1 MMPISTPYIM
11 DLQPFV
17 SSLVWT
23 SIFWWSGVFNVLGLG
38 IPLTYDH
45 LAQQANY
52 FIKLTTSNFQTL
64 E

>member
-1 MMPISTPYIM
+1 M

-52 FIKLTTSNFQTL
+52 FIKLTTLNFQTL